1 MYLVAEIIGSI
12 AINIIKKVNSFKF
25 INSLYSLAQIRYKDY
40 RKYLKLIRQSE
51 SLETNIWVNQ

>member
-40 RKYLKLIRQSE
+40 RKYLKLAIMV
-51 SLETNIWVNQ
+51 LNALLNH